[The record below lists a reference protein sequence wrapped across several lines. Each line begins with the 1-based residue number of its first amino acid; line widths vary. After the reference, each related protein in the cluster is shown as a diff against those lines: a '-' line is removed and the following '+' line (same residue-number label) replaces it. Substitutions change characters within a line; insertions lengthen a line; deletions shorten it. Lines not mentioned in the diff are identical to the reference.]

1 MNYFMSA
8 NKNKSIYFDNASTTP
23 LDNRVW
29 EAMFPYGNAVFG
41 NPSSL
46 HLYGM
51 EAKESLEGFR
61 TKLAGFIHAQP
72 EEIIFTSG
80 GTEAN
85 NFALKGIAFAN
96 KNKGKHLIVSAIE
109 HDSIL
114 NTCKW
119 LEAQGYYV
127 SYLPVDKKGF
137 VDLEKLE
144 QLINP
149 QTILVSI
156 MHVNNEIGTIEP
168 IEEIGEICKKKN
180 VFFHTDACQSFGK
193 IPIDVSK
200 QHISLTSLNAH
211 KIHGIKGVGAL
222 FVKKGTPI
230 TPLLHGGGQEFGL
243 RSTTENLTGIAGF
256 VKAAQLCIDEM
267 EKESKRLAKLQ
278 EKLIHELENKFS
290 GFYLNGDKEKRLP
303 NNVNFSISGLEGENI
318 RLLLLLDE
326 NGIAVSAG
334 SACSNN
340 DSGRSSSHVLE
351 AIGRDPFQSRGGIR
365 ISFGRFTTEEE
376 IDCFLKV
383 FESVVSQLNTIYS

>member
-1 MNYFMSA
+1 MNYFMLE
-8 NKNKSIYFDNASTTP
+8 NKRNPIYFDNASTTP

-29 EAMFPYGNAVFG
+29 EAMLPYGDAIFG

-46 HLYGM
+46 HSYGM

-61 TKLAGFIHAQP
+61 AKLASYIHAQP

-96 KNKGKHLIVSAIE
+96 IHKGKHIIVSAIE
-109 HDSIL
+109 HDSVL

-119 LEAQGYYV
+119 LTGQGFYV
-127 SYLPVDKKGF
+127 SYLTVDERGF
-137 VDLEKLE
+137 VDLERLE

-149 QTILVSI
+149 QTVLVSI

-168 IEEIGEICKKKN
+168 IEEIGKICKERN
-180 VFFHTDACQSFGK
+180 VLFHTDACQSFGK

-200 QHISLTSLNAH
+200 QNISLTSLNAH

-222 FVKKGTPI
+222 FVKKGTQI

-243 RSTTENLTGIAGF
+243 RSATENLTGIAGF

-267 EKESKRLAKLQ
+267 ERESKRLAKLQ

-303 NNVNFSISGLEGENI
+303 NNINFSISGLEGENI

-326 NGIAVSAG
+326 KGIAVSAG

-340 DSGRSSSHVLE
+340 DSGKSSSHVLE
-351 AIGRDPFQSRGGIR
+351 AIGRDPFQARGGIR

-376 IDCFLKV
+376 IDRFLDI
-383 FESVVSQLNTIYS
+383 FESTVSQLNTIYS

>member
-1 MNYFMSA
+1 MLA

-29 EAMFPYGNAVFG
+29 EEMLPYGNMIFG

-46 HLYGM
+46 HSYGM

-61 TKLAGFIHAQP
+61 AKLAGFIHAQP

-85 NFALKGIAFAN
+85 NLALKGIAFAN
-96 KNKGKHLIVSAIE
+96 IHKGKHIIVSAIE

-114 NTCKW
+114 NTCTW
-119 LEAQGYYV
+119 LKEQGFYV
-127 SYLPVDKKGF
+127 SYLTVDENGF
-137 VDLEKLE
+137 VDLERLE
-144 QLINP
+144 QLINS
-149 QTILVSI
+149 QTVLVSV

-168 IEEIGEICKKKN
+168 IEEIGKICKERN

-200 QHISLTSLNAH
+200 QNITLASLNAH

-222 FVKKGTPI
+222 FVKQGTPV

-256 VKAAQLCIDEM
+256 AKAAQLCIDEM

-278 EKLIHELENKFS
+278 EKLIRELENKFP

-303 NNVNFSISGLEGENI
+303 NNINFSISGLEGENI

-326 NGIAVSAG
+326 KGIAVSAG

-340 DSGRSSSHVLE
+340 DSGKSSSHVLE

-376 IDCFLKV
+376 VERFLDI
-383 FESVVSQLNTIYS
+383 FESTVSQLNTIYS